1 MNQEEFN
8 KITSILQE
16 EKSLEIKKLKKE
28 TLLAFSK
35 LLLEKQKSL
44 TNDLESREEIR
55 INCEETNKI
64 FDQYSKLIDHL
75 KSINISKTNEITDL
89 RTILNIYSP
98 KYKLYKNLF
107 YWTLSILLLSSIFQI
122 INLL

>member
-8 KITSILQE
+8 KIVSILQE

-44 TNDLESREEIR
+44 TNDLESREEVR
-55 INCEETNKI
+55 INCEETNKLL
-64 FDQYSKLIDHL
+64 DQYSNLIDHL
-75 KSINISKTNEITDL
+75 KSLNISKTNEITNL
-89 RTILNIYSP
+89 REFLNIYSP